1 MLPSRGGAAQQPRK
15 RHVDEA
21 RVGGGEPEDDEEH
34 PALGHRVGPRRVAED
49 EDRKV
54 DQRQLEEVDRER
66 VLAQSDEGGVF
77 TLRFETGDPS
87 VEVAEAEVRLVGA
100 TKVIERFPSIK

>member
-1 MLPSRGGAAQQPRK
+1 MLPPRGGAAQQPRK

-34 PALGHRVGPRRVAED
+34 PALDHRVGPRRVAED

-54 DQRQLEEVDRER
+54 DQWELEEVDRER
-66 VLAQSDEGGVF
+66 LVAASGRY

-87 VEVAEAEVRLVGA
+87 VEVAEAEVRIVGA
-100 TKVIERFPSIK
+100 TRVIERFPSIK